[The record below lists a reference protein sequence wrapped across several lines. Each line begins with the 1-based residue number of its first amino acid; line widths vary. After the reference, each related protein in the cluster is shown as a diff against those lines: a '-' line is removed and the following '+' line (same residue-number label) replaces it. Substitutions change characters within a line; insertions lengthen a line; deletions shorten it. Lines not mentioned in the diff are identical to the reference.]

1 VCERCEEESVTITVR
16 PLESTD
22 GMKVLAIYAEAIK
35 GRDATFETNVPTWSE
50 WNRAHLPM
58 HRLVAIDGAKKMLG
72 WTALSK
78 VSERREYAGIVECH
92 TFVRAD
98 AQRKGVGTA
107 LLSGLIAA
115 TEGQGLW
122 TLQAHVF
129 PENTPALALCAKVGF
144 EVVGTR
150 RRMGRHRGR
159 WRDVVLLER
168 RSPAVA

>member
-1 VCERCEEESVTITVR
+1 MTITVR
-16 PLESTD
+16 ALEPADT
-22 GMKVLAIYAEAIK
+22 MKVLAIYAEAIK
-35 GRDATFETNVPTWSE
+35 GPDATLETNVPTWSE

-58 HRLVAIDGAKKMLG
+58 HRLVAVDGKKVLG

-78 VSERREYAGIVECH
+78 FSERREYAGIVECH

-98 AQRKGVGTA
+98 ARRKGVGTA
-107 LLSGLIAA
+107 LLSGLVAA

-129 PENTPALALCAKVGF
+129 PENAPALAVHAKVGF

-168 RSPAVA
+168 RSPIVA